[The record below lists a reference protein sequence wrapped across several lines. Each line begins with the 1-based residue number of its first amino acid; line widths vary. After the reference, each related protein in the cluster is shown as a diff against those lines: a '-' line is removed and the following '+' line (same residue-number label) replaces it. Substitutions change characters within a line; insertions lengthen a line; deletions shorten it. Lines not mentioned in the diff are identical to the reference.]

1 MNNIELEQKIKE
13 ILENNNFF
21 DLIIEAK
28 DFEKDYQK
36 SDFFKETKMPLM
48 EVIKNAKVFYELQFD
63 GLLSKVQNFIN
74 SLNLD
79 NIFKIIDEISSVFE
93 KENVEITK
101 VAEDLKKIMN

>member
-28 DFEKDYQK
+28 SFEKEYQK

-48 EVIKNAKVFYELQFD
+48 EVIKNAKLFYDLQLD

-93 KENVEITK
+93 KENVEIAK
-101 VAEDLKKIMN
+101 VAEDFKKIMN